1 MTDAMRERVRY
12 LAGVGVPQDDIAKI
26 IGCAPKTL
34 RKRFRDDLDR
44 GVAEA
49 NATMCGYL
57 FASAKAGNI
66 AAIIFWVKT
75 RAWRERM
82 TPDRPIPG
90 VDPASNSQIIL
101 ILPDNN
107 RDPELDRG
115 ALRRRRN
122 RWFVDSP
129 REEDGLE
136 PLVPV
141 RWAGVWSC
149 FLPLRRF
156 PFPPKGP
163 TLSRPGTED
172 FESHRRASGAKPI
185 LLPDARTHL

>member
-1 MTDAMRERVRY
+1 MARTAFVVTDAMRERVRY

-34 RKRFRDDLDR
+34 RKRFRDDLVR

-75 RAWRERM
+75 RAWRDRV

-90 VDPASNSQIIL
+90 VDPASNSQMIL

-107 RDPELDRG
+107 RDPELTEV
-115 ALRRRRN
+115 LRKAQEKY
-122 RWFVDSP
+122 F
-129 REEDGLE
+129 
-136 PLVPV
+136 
-141 RWAGVWSC
+141 
-149 FLPLRRF
+149 
-156 PFPPKGP
+156 
-163 TLSRPGTED
+163 
-172 FESHRRASGAKPI
+172 
-185 LLPDARTHL
+185 ARKQQR